1 MGAGRSLIFI
11 SMDRKTAEEILNE
24 YVKSESLLRHCRA
37 VAASMQYFARKFG
50 GDEELWYVTGLLHD
64 FDYEKYPDKHPQIG
78 ESILRGKG
86 VSEPIIRCIQS
97 HADYTGISRES
108 DMEKTLF
115 AVDELSGFVVACAY
129 VRPDKM
135 KGMEVKSVKK
145 KLKDKA
151 FAAAVRRE
159 DIDKGAVEMGIA
171 LDELIAGVISALQ
184 ESAKELG
191 LE

>member
-1 MGAGRSLIFI
+1 
-11 SMDRKTAEEILNE
+11 MDRKTAEEILNE

-37 VAASMQYFARKFG
+37 VAASMQHFAHKFG
-50 GDEELWYVTGLLHD
+50 GDKELWYVTGLLHD

-78 ESILRGKG
+78 ENILREKG

-97 HADYTGISRES
+97 HADYTGVSRDS

-115 AVDELSGFVVACAY
+115 AVDELSGFVVACAH

-159 DIDKGAVEMGIA
+159 DIDKGAAEMGIA
-171 LDELIAGVISALQ
+171 LDELIVGVISALT
-184 ESAKELG
+184 EDAAKLG
-191 LE
+191 LI